1 MSCRVAVLGPAVWRG
16 AARGSTRLVSRVT
29 STDDRRA
36 SYSWLTASPAC
47 RGVLM
52 WRCMAITQKPAHA
65 PWVHEPR
72 LVHHPYTPRQQTSAT
87 PPGHRSSSTWLLPPH
102 ERRTGPYWLLPTNHT
117 PHHIGQ
123 YRIPGREARA
133 CHHPHAITRVGNKR
147 ARALPCDGRQRSTT
161 DNYVRAA
168 KVRERKLCSSA
179 KVSSC
184 AQLSSNGVV
193 HVMNVYMQW
202 LWLWF

>member
-1 MSCRVAVLGPAVWRG
+1 MEMHGDHTKAGPCAMGPRTTSRPSSIHTTSANICHASW
-16 AARGSTRLVSRVT
+16 APLQLHLAPPSTRE
-29 STDDRRA
+29 A
-36 SYSWLTASPAC
+36 N
-47 RGVLM
+47 
-52 WRCMAITQKPAHA
+52 
-65 PWVHEPR
+65 
-72 LVHHPYTPRQQTSAT
+72 
-87 PPGHRSSSTWLLPPH
+87 RSV
-102 ERRTGPYWLLPTNHT
+102 LPTNHT

-179 KVSSC
+179 KELVCTAKFKWGSTC
-184 AQLSSNGVV
+184 NECLHAM
-193 HVMNVYMQW
+193 VMVMVLNSAYTGP
-202 LWLWF
+202 LPRYL